1 MIWGSD
7 GRSVNGRDAGGRS
20 NLDIKFDV
28 EGKGGLG
35 KQIALEVRK
44 EAIQLSAYAAM
55 GEVLP
60 ASAQQGTDEPAQE
73 SLTIYI
79 PRIALALTQ

>member
-1 MIWGSD
+1 M
-7 GRSVNGRDAGGRS
+7 RS
-20 NLDIKFDV
+20 NLDIKFNV

-79 PRIALALTQ
+79 PRIALALAQKGGQLAVESHDGQS